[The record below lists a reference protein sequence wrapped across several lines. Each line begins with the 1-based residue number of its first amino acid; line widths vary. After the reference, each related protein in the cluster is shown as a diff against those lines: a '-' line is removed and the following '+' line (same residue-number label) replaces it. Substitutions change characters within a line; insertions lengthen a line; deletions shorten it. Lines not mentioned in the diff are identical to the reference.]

1 MSNKVEIAGYDEHSS
16 HLRRREVGLFNGG
29 LKVYEPTL
37 TTIDESL
44 NNIELDIDKIGDCV
58 NETDNKLN
66 VSTFDTTQDTNLTF
80 NGGALNDGQ
89 NVIIDCIGYR
99 AVRVWGEVSNDQLEI
114 TATCATNTG
123 NLTFWDAF
131 GMDTYTGKFSHYYQ
145 DPPRHIKYQN
155 NSGNTIT
162 SINLQF
168 TRFK

>member
-16 HLRRREVGLFNGG
+16 HLRRREVGLVNGG

-44 NNIELDIDKIGDCV
+44 NNIELDIDKVGDCV

-99 AVRVWGEVSNDQLEI
+99 AVRVWGELSNDQLEL
-114 TATCATNTG
+114 TAT
-123 NLTFWDAF
+123 F
-131 GMDTYTGKFSHYYQ
+131 GTLSVWILILVNSLITTKTHQGILS
-145 DPPRHIKYQN
+145 IK
-155 NSGNTIT
+155 TIRV
-162 SINLQF
+162 IQ
-168 TRFK
+168 